1 MLVVVK
7 IVLTNCLCTSTR
19 SISFLCCPLYS
30 FSCFLCQT
38 FLKLSKTLST
48 LQPCPNSMC
57 SVRIYLHCA
66 LDLAQLNTH
75 IKGSRKPTE
84 CGQNFQNM
92 LMLQIAFLLQL
103 DKNVDGTLPLT
114 SGNKLSSHHL
124 FPLVSYLSFSTTVFK
139 SLLIYVVLTKTAEKY
154 FNWGILLLSHEEDLN
169 AQNYCV
175 AFCFTGKE
183 PQMHYYCSQLY
194 FFNAV
199 YTLFF
204 FIFLGNYTGTKTT

>member
-1 MLVVVK
+1 
-7 IVLTNCLCTSTR
+7 
-19 SISFLCCPLYS
+19 
-30 FSCFLCQT
+30 
-38 FLKLSKTLST
+38 
-48 LQPCPNSMC
+48 
-57 SVRIYLHCA
+57 
-66 LDLAQLNTH
+66 
-75 IKGSRKPTE
+75 
-84 CGQNFQNM
+84 M

-114 SGNKLSSHHL
+114 SGNKLSSNHL

-204 FIFLGNYTGTKTT
+204 LFFQEIIQELRQHNNICCLGLVCSIFTQLDFFHFF